1 MARYPK
7 LKNHNLVCPI
17 CGEKQSL
24 DLVDKMF
31 LKSNNVHSISL
42 KCDCDNTV
50 MVYLTSTG
58 FYSIKRYNWEQKI
71 NYFRNRRLTKKELNK
86 FSSEI

>member
-1 MARYPK
+1 MAHHPK
-7 LKNHNLVCPI
+7 LTNHNLVCPV

-24 DLVDKMF
+24 DLIERMF
-31 LKSNNVHSISL
+31 QKTKNVHSISL

-50 MVYLTSTG
+50 MVYITSTG

-71 NYFRNRRLTKKELNK
+71 DYFRKRKFNK
-86 FSSEI
+86 RNND